1 LGFWNHDNRF
11 IVEPGDFK
19 VKVGNSSE
27 GGLEA
32 VFTVIN

>member
-1 LGFWNHDNRF
+1 LGFWNHENRF

-19 VKVGNSSE
+19 VTVGNSSE